1 MKSFYA
7 AVALMATLG
16 FASTADAMPN
26 DPDTTPGDA
35 AFCNRYAF
43 STKQFVDG
51 ILARKPSC
59 LDYSKGVHGDYQ
71 MHYSWCQRTPR
82 TSVEGAARNIRNL
95 GNRCIA
101 ASAGG
106 NPGPG
111 NFNGGGSNF
120 GGRGNGGG
128 SFGGGNRGGGA
139 TDPAFCQNYAQGM
152 VALGAEAAR
161 RSCLQY
167 GPQGLHTNYQSH
179 YNWCLGKSRAAVQ
192 GAAARINGLLASCNR

>member
-1 MKSFYA
+1 MKKYYA
-7 AVALMATLG
+7 AIALMATIG
-16 FASTADAMPN
+16 CASVAGAMPN

-71 MHYSWCQRTPR
+71 MHFSWCRRTPR
-82 TSVEGAARNIRNL
+82 TNVEGAARAIRNY
-95 GNRCIA
+95 GNRCIGA
-101 ASAGG
+101 AGG
-106 NPGPG
+106 
-111 NFNGGGSNF
+111 GGGNF

-128 SFGGGNRGGGA
+128 NFGGGGNRGGGA
-139 TDPAFCQNYAQGM
+139 TDPGFCQNYAQGM
-152 VALGAEAAR
+152 VALGAEAMR
-161 RSCLQY
+161 KNCLQY

-179 YNWCLGKSRAAVQ
+179 YNWCLRNSRGAVQ